1 MAENA
6 REWTTFGRYVLL
18 DKIGTGGMAEIYRA
32 KTFGAAGFEKEFAIK
47 LAVES
52 NSNLE
57 FLEYHVYNA
66 LGEDITPD

>member
-32 KTFGAAGFEKEFAIK
+32 KTFGAADSYKYINGVLDRIAHELRAD
-47 LAVES
+47 
-52 NSNLE
+52 
-57 FLEYHVYNA
+57 
-66 LGEDITPD
+66 DIAAGL